1 MLRRIVITWA
11 VAILCAWL
19 FRTVVPPIPFP
30 IVVIKGSVAYG
41 YDHFN
46 RVASWLCILIA
57 IVLSIRPTVRLFLQ
71 DFPFYLPR

>member
-1 MLRRIVITWA
+1 MLLRIVVTWA

-19 FRTVVPPIPFP
+19 IRTVVPPIPFP

-41 YDHFN
+41 YDNFN

-57 IVLSIRPTVRLFLQ
+57 IALTIRPAVRLFMR
-71 DFPFYLPR
+71 DFPFRLPR